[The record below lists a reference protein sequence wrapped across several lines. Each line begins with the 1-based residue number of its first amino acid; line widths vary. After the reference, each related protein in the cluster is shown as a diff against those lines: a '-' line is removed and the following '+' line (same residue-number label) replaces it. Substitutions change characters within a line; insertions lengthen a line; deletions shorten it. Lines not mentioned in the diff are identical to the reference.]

1 MISYRKAEIADVIEL
16 LPKLR
21 ACDVVELLLSSGPE
35 YGQALVDSIAMCG
48 GEAEAAIDADGN
60 VIAILGCC
68 YVESNKNLGVPFM
81 VCSDEVDKYPKEV
94 IKDAKARTIKW
105 NNKHPVLVNMV
116 YSKNET
122 TIKWLQHIGYNL
134 GELDEN
140 WGYASAP
147 FYKFYKVNQNV

>member
-1 MISYRKAEIADVIEL
+1 MISYRKAEIADVIEI

-21 ACDVVELLLSSGPE
+21 ESDVIELLLSSGPE
-35 YGQALVDSIAMCG
+35 YGQALIDSIEMCH
-48 GEAEAAIDADGN
+48 GEAESAIDAEGN

-68 YVESNKNLGVPFM
+68 SVESNQNLGVPFM
-81 VCSDEVDKYPKEV
+81 VCSDEVDKYPIQV
-94 IKDAKARTIKW
+94 VSDAKARTELW

-122 TIKWLQHIGYNL
+122 SIKWLQHIGYNL

-147 FYKFYKVNQNV
+147 FYKFYKVKQNV